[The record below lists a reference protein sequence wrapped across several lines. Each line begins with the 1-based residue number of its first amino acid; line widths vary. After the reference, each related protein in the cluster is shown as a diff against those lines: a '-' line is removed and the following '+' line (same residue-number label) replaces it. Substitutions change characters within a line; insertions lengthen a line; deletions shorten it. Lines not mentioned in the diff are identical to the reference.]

1 MMNVNTISGSRA
13 IRPFICDSMESPQS
27 CDSTCTF
34 MDRLERKESRS
45 SVLPISSTEAFTQS
59 AALKMVLSR
68 SDEFSRLMIC
78 SVRME
83 IREEVGEV
91 ELLGE
96 WGIEREGVEE

>member
-1 MMNVNTISGSRA
+1 
-13 IRPFICDSMESPQS
+13 MESPQS

-59 AALKMVLSR
+59 AALKTVLSK

-83 IREEVGEV
+83 IGEEEEEV